1 MKIKKKFLIAEFWY
15 LIVRERAS
23 LVYSET
29 YWPAHN

>member
-15 LIVRERAS
+15 LIVRERATTIH
-23 LVYSET
+23 SET